1 MVVAG
6 LWHGAAL
13 GFVFWGFLHGLFLV
27 IDKQLS
33 RRLHPSK
40 SDFFV
45 VTVAGWLTTQICVF
59 FAWIFFRNP
68 DFENATNVINSII
81 QRTQG
86 TFEISDALL
95 VLAALLVT
103 ILLDLL
109 EIYLIPKQ
117 ARINPFAK
125 GLLLG
130 VLLVIVFTMKSS
142 SIIPF
147 IYFEF

>member
-27 IDKQLS
+27 IDKHIKRKKNLGE
-33 RRLHPSK
+33 SK
-40 SDFFV
+40 NFLVSFL
-45 VTVAGWLTTQICVF
+45 GWLVTQTSVF

-68 DFENATNVINSII
+68 DLGDAAFIITAII
-81 QRTQG
+81 QRAQG

-95 VLAALLVT
+95 VVAALVVT

-109 EIYLIPKQ
+109 EIHLIPRER
-117 ARINPFAK
+117 RINPFVK

-130 VLLVIVFTMKSS
+130 VLLVVVFLLKSS
-142 SIIPF
+142 SVIPF